1 MCSESR
7 RSGALVRWL
16 LLVVPAFCWLAS
28 NEAEAELRLPKIFGN
43 GMVLQQQADVAV
55 WGWEDAA
62 QEVTVTL
69 GTSTAKAKAGA
80 DGRWLVR
87 IKTPAAGGSLELV
100 VKGKNEVKF
109 QDVLV
114 GEVWICSGQ
123 SNMEWVVAQSQNA
136 AEEIA
141 AAKYPRIRMIKVT
154 HRVASRP
161 EDDLNGEWTVCSPES
176 AASFSA
182 VGYYFARHLQQQLG
196 QGDKSVPIGMINSSW
211 GGTICEAWTSR
222 EALEAD
228 ADFKPIL
235 ERSAVFQA
243 NNPNQAA
250 VLFNGMLNPL
260 IPYGIKGAIWYQGES
275 NVSRA
280 EQYRKLFPAMITDWR
295 KRFGQGDFPF
305 LFVQLAPF
313 KYGHDPRLLA
323 EQWESQRR
331 TLELPNTGMAVTTDI
346 GNVVDIHPANKQ
358 DVGKRLALWALA
370 RHYGKSDLIYSGPL
384 YESMSVEGN
393 KIRLRF
399 KHVGGGLVARG
410 EQPLSHFTI
419 AGEDQQFVEATAVID
434 SGSILVSSGKVPKPV
449 AVRFAWE
456 QAAEPNLFNKEGL
469 PASPFRTDDFKLISA
484 GAQ

>member
-1 MCSESR
+1 MYSK
-7 RSGALVRWL
+7 SGVSFAMGICL
-16 LLVVPAFCWLAS
+16 LLVGPVCGVFAPH
-28 NEAEAELRLPKIFGN
+28 EAKAEVRLPKLFGN
-43 GMVLQQQADVAV
+43 GMVLQQQADVAI

-69 GTSTAKAKAGA
+69 GASTAKTTAGA

-87 IKTPAAGGSLELV
+87 LKTPAAGGPLELQ
-100 VKGKNEVKF
+100 VKGKNDVKV

-141 AAKYPRIRMIKVT
+141 AAKYPRIRMIKVG
-154 HRVASRP
+154 HHVASRP
-161 EDDLNGEWTVCSPES
+161 QDDLEGQWTVCSPES
-176 AASFSA
+176 AAAFSA
-182 VGYYFARHLQQQLG
+182 VGYYFARHLHQQLG

-228 ADFKPIL
+228 EDFKPIL
-235 ERSAVFQA
+235 ERAAIFQA

-250 VLFNGMLNPL
+250 ALFNGMLNPI

-323 EQWESQRR
+323 EQWESQRS

-370 RHYGKSDLIYSGPL
+370 RHYGKSDLVYSGPL

-393 KIRLRF
+393 KIRVRF
-399 KHVGGGLVARG
+399 GHVGGGLIARG
-410 EQPLSHFTI
+410 DKPLSHFLI
-419 AGEDQQFVEATAVID
+419 AGEDQQFFEAMAVID
-434 SGSILVSSGKVPKPV
+434 GGSILVSSDKVSKPV

-456 QAAEPNLFNKEGL
+456 QTAEPNLFNKEGL

-484 GAQ
+484 DAK